1 MYQKIMVPL
10 DGSKLA
16 EVVLPHVEAI
26 AKGCGTSTVI
36 FIRAVEPVLKPTGY
50 DYFPLEEDRKLFKF
64 DRKAV
69 AKDYL
74 KQLVSQLK
82 YDGVNVQSK
91 VIVGKAAESLVE
103 YAEKNDVDLI
113 AIATHGRSGVSRWVW
128 GSVAERILHSAR
140 VPVLVVR
147 PPECK
152 PGI

>member
-26 AKGCGTSTVI
+26 AKGCSVSNVI
-36 FIRAVEPVLKPTGY
+36 LVRVVEPVMRPTGE

-64 DRKAV
+64 DRKAA

-74 KQLVSQLK
+74 NQLVSRLK
-82 YDGVNVQSK
+82 YDGVNIQAK
-91 VIVGKAAESLVE
+91 VIVGKAAESLIE
-103 YAEKNDVDLI
+103 YAEKNGVDFI
-113 AIATHGRSGVSRWVW
+113 AIATHGRSGVSRWVR
-128 GSVAERILHSAR
+128 GSVAERILHSAC

-152 PGI
+152 PSI